1 MTPPSSGSLSRR
13 RFLTVAGGA
22 AAGALLLGA
31 CGDDDGGSVSSEGGD
46 DDGTTTTAVGGA
58 VALAQFFGGPMFAA
72 GEPVRAPFGV
82 SDTEGLLPTDDTPEQ
97 PTLKILDPD
106 GEEVDSAAVSP
117 SPAAL
122 ATAYFPTHILPP
134 AH

>member
-1 MTPPSSGSLSRR
+1 MIPPSSGPLSRR

-31 CGDDDGGSVSSEGGD
+31 CGDDGGSVSSEGGD

-97 PTLKILDPD
+97 LTIKILDPD
-106 GEEVDSAAVSP
+106 GEEIDRSEEHTSELQ
-117 SPAAL
+117 SL
-122 ATAYFPTHILPP
+122 MRISY
-134 AH
+134 